1 MFFHTLHLPHHLSF
15 ALFQMYF
22 NIYFTFW
29 HYFFRILS
37 SWIWNY
43 GLQFSYMQER
53 ILPGVFLIHR
63 TWDFLWIKKLPYRS
77 FLTLVR
83 QSLYFF
89 PIIKCTFCKHSITM
103 NNGLHASRAKLLSR
117 IISHNLYHYVWKH
130 WFYYGLTYLFLYF
143 FNFAPILHQ
152 LFCYIAT
159 FIFFISSDIWSSVT
173 CTYKSIVTWID
184 ECPSIFCNVFGCTPF
199 SIHLVAKVCLN
210 ECI

>member
-1 MFFHTLHLPHHLSF
+1 MLFYYSLHLPHHLSF
-15 ALFQMYF
+15 THFQMYF
-22 NIYFTFW
+22 NIYFTSW
-29 HYFFRILS
+29 HYFFSEFRLS
-37 SWIWNY
+37 LIP
-43 GLQFSYMQER
+43 YMQ
-53 ILPGVFLIHR
+53 
-63 TWDFLWIKKLPYRS
+63 KLPYRS
-77 FLTLVR
+77 FMTPVR
-83 QSLYFF
+83 QSLYF
-89 PIIKCTFCKHSITM
+89 SY
-103 NNGLHASRAKLLSR
+103 NRSHALRATPLSR
-117 IISHNLYHYVWKH
+117 ITSRNLYHYVWKH

-143 FNFAPILHQ
+143 FNFAPILHE